1 MAVGKSAIIPYRVN
15 IEGGLE
21 ILLVTR
27 SSGRGW
33 TIPKGNVEPQLKP
46 RVSATK
52 EAFEEAGVLGLPH
65 PICVGTY
72 EDNSD
77 SGPIPTFLLEV
88 EVELDERAWQE
99 EGKRHRKWI
108 DADDCEVYITE
119 TDMLTVVKR
128 GIRALRS
135 NGEYFK
141 LAIATYCEEHKWVL
155 GLINEERA
163 EMEFAMASGELK
175 LLNIKRYD
183 STLEFSMPSFAVFGS
198 EKEIPGAFSTA
209 LLQRNSETKIGF
221 WCIDKVGDKFIY
233 TCMNNVELKLLDSAH
248 FAVIIK
254 GLIDECDDI
263 EETLAELLK
272 R

>member
-27 SSGRGW
+27 SSGSGW
-33 TIPKGNVEPQLKP
+33 TIPKGRIEPPLKP
-46 RVSATK
+46 LISATK
-52 EAFEEAGVLGLPH
+52 EAFEEAGVLGQPH

-72 EDNSD
+72 EDNSA

-88 EVELDERAWQE
+88 EVELDEKAWQE
-99 EGKRHRKWI
+99 ESKRVRKWI
-108 DADDCEVYITE
+108 AADDCEVYVTE
-119 TDMLTVVKR
+119 TDMLSVIKR

-141 LAIATYCEEHKWVL
+141 LAMATYCEERKWVL
-155 GLINEERA
+155 SLINEERA
-163 EMEFAMASGELK
+163 EIEFAMASGELK
-175 LLNIKRYD
+175 LLHIKRYD
-183 STLEFSMPSFAVFGS
+183 STVEFSVPSFAVFGAES
-198 EKEIPGAFSTA
+198 DIPGAFSTA

-221 WCIDKVGDKFIY
+221 WCIDKAGDKFIY
-233 TCMNNVELKLLDSAH
+233 TCMNNIELKLLDSAH
-248 FAVIIK
+248 FAAIIK
-254 GLIDECDDI
+254 GLLDECDEI
-263 EETLAELLK
+263 EETLGELLK

>member
-27 SSGRGW
+27 SSGSGW
-33 TIPKGNVEPQLKP
+33 TIPKGKVEPELKP

-72 EDNSD
+72 EDNSG

-88 EVELDERAWQE
+88 EVELDDRAWQE
-99 EGKRHRKWI
+99 ENKRQRKWVA
-108 DADDCEVYITE
+108 ADDCEVYITE
-119 TDMLTVVKR
+119 PDLLAVVRR

-155 GLINEERA
+155 SAVNEERA
-163 EMEFAMASGELK
+163 EMEFPLANGELK

-183 STLEFSMPSFAVFGS
+183 STLEFSVPSFAAFGAES
-198 EKEIPGAFSTA
+198 DIPGVLSTV
-209 LLQRNSETKIGF
+209 LLERNSETKIGF
-221 WCIDKVGDKFIY
+221 WCIDKVGDKSVY
-233 TCMNNVELKLLDSAH
+233 TCMNNIELKLLDSAH
-248 FAVIIK
+248 FAAIIK

-263 EETLAELLK
+263 EETLRALLK